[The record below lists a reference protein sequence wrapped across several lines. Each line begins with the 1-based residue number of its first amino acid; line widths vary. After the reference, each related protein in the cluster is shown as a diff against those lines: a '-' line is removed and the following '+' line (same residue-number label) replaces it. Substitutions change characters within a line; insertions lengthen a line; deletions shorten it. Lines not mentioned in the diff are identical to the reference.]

1 MSQFVVRMNEWF
13 FTQGLVGY
21 KKILENYGEQV
32 RTTEDGIIIE
42 KKHLEQI
49 TDAFFHYYFKKYSVA
64 EREEK
69 KIRRLH
75 KQFKNGDKGT
85 KKEINT
91 NLNEI
96 KNKVKRD
103 FSNSD
108 EGKILIEVVDRYRKE
123 KNYHP
128 DMDQWLETFFEMLHK
143 KDIDQKLTANFFKAV
158 HLNPYFG
165 QVSFLN
171 VTNNKKSIDEQKEI
185 FYQDFVLPVL
195 EEFNIYFA
203 LEDKDEKQVME
214 ILNKIES
221 EHLKSLVRALKKQKV
236 VDEMKEYIEEN
247 IHKCALSGFP
257 IAIQNFE
264 EKIFSPL
271 ALSVNK
277 AINMTWNANGKQ
289 YLPISS
295 LARLILFCSHAGAT
309 MSQGNSVFVY
319 YAGSFDEIYQT
330 NQFYSDMKSGDRTF
344 DEIIFDLVREQK
356 LRADFL
362 ERHYLIYEYTSE
374 YQTKKTLLDYMVMT
388 PHVAKLFLDHSNLF
402 QNLYPSQKSEMVRLL
417 LKGIDSKHYI
427 NRVLREKV
435 KNLYSSYDVI
445 QMILIRHLNQ
455 VYAKGDFMVDSKL
468 QKSYIWALVKSAEEV
483 RRQINNDK
491 KAQGIAYRLL
501 NAVRSNDKNTFMDT
515 VMRTYISYDLEMPGL
530 LLEALHEDKLDFATV
545 GNAWIA
551 GLISKSNNGN
561 EVEEEETYHE

>member
-158 HLNPYFG
+158 HLNP
-165 QVSFLN
+165 
-171 VTNNKKSIDEQKEI
+171 
-185 FYQDFVLPVL
+185 
-195 EEFNIYFA
+195 
-203 LEDKDEKQVME
+203 
-214 ILNKIES
+214 
-221 EHLKSLVRALKKQKV
+221 
-236 VDEMKEYIEEN
+236 
-247 IHKCALSGFP
+247 
-257 IAIQNFE
+257 
-264 EKIFSPL
+264 
-271 ALSVNK
+271 
-277 AINMTWNANGKQ
+277 
-289 YLPISS
+289 
-295 LARLILFCSHAGAT
+295 
-309 MSQGNSVFVY
+309 
-319 YAGSFDEIYQT
+319 
-330 NQFYSDMKSGDRTF
+330 
-344 DEIIFDLVREQK
+344 
-356 LRADFL
+356 
-362 ERHYLIYEYTSE
+362 
-374 YQTKKTLLDYMVMT
+374 
-388 PHVAKLFLDHSNLF
+388 
-402 QNLYPSQKSEMVRLL
+402 
-417 LKGIDSKHYI
+417 
-427 NRVLREKV
+427 
-435 KNLYSSYDVI
+435 
-445 QMILIRHLNQ
+445 
-455 VYAKGDFMVDSKL
+455 
-468 QKSYIWALVKSAEEV
+468 
-483 RRQINNDK
+483 
-491 KAQGIAYRLL
+491 
-501 NAVRSNDKNTFMDT
+501 
-515 VMRTYISYDLEMPGL
+515 
-530 LLEALHEDKLDFATV
+530 
-545 GNAWIA
+545 
-551 GLISKSNNGN
+551 
-561 EVEEEETYHE
+561 